1 MSGSKASGQLLLTLP
16 EVGKAPSLQA
26 FCWAKTVTVEQASL
40 HCLTKG
46 EHRFKGQTQGQAE
59 AEKEEAQPEWGP
71 VNKDSG

>member
-1 MSGSKASGQLLLTLP
+1 MTGSKASGQLLLTLP

-46 EHRFKGQTQGQAE
+46 EQRFKGQTQGQ

-71 VNKDSG
+71 VNKASG